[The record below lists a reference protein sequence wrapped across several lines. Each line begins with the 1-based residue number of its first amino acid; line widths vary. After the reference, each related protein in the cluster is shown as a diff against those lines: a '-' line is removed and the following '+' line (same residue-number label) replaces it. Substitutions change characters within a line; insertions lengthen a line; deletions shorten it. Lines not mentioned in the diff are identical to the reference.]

1 MKANI
6 SKSQKE
12 VWEWKERLH
21 EELKTIPE
29 KERLKYI
36 RNKVKNTVKQL
47 KAKKSDKKV

>member
-36 RNKVKNTVKQL
+36 RHKVKNTVKQL
-47 KAKKSDKKV
+47 KAKKADKEV

>member
-1 MKANI
+1 MKANV
-6 SKSQKE
+6 SKSQME

-21 EELKTIPE
+21 EELKSVPE

-47 KAKKSDKKV
+47 KADKTDKKV